1 MALTKIT
8 QGVIKP
14 GENFETHNINS
25 TGVITA
31 TAFHG
36 DGSNLTGLADPSS
49 LTFGGT
55 TKVEAISTGATVTGS
70 LGVAGNITA
79 TGNVTANAFIGDGSG
94 LTGVSGF
101 ADAQGRDCGLEQVFT
116 TPITLTLGGPG
127 CGIKT
132 ITATAAQGNLAF
144 VRAKNITIAT
154 GSTIH
159 ISAGTTIKT
168 NVLNLF

>member
-14 GENFETHNINS
+14 NENYDTHNINS
-25 TGVITA
+25 TGIITATEFHGDGSKLNGVGVGTQTSINTSGIITA

-36 DGSNLTGLADPSS
+36 DG
-49 LTFGGT
+49 
-55 TKVEAISTGATVTGS
+55 
-70 LGVAGNITA
+70 
-79 TGNVTANAFIGDGSG
+79 AN

-132 ITATAAQGNLAF
+132 ITATTAQGNLAF